1 MNVAW
6 LFWIVAGGDMLV
18 LLALAADT
26 AVNPHGQFAGLV
38 FVMLLAMAVL
48 LGAVML
54 GVALI
59 RRPVAYGIGLAL
71 AIGPPVYWAV
81 QYVGQWAA
89 TPSESSLAAG
99 HGYFRG
105 APERALADAIV
116 AGDAAKVAALAP
128 AANLDTVGW
137 DRMTFMR
144 LALDDGHADP
154 GVVVALLKAGA
165 NPEQDQQYLF
175 GSMNDGSGATSGAM
189 ITGKNEKLLRAV
201 IESGVDLNRLDLE
214 GNPRFLSALRWPE
227 GLAMMLEHGANS
239 ETESKNGK
247 TALMWAVMLWYW
259 PAIDVLLAHGAK
271 LDHVDHEGK
280 SLRDLVAEKLARFR
294 ADRSDVPP
302 PLAALEA
309 RLR

>member
-1 MNVAW
+1 MIVAR

-26 AVNPHGQFAGLV
+26 WINPHGQFAGLAL
-38 FVMLLAMAVL
+38 VMFLAMAL
-48 LGAVML
+48 LLAVIMVGA
-54 GVALI
+54 ALI

-71 AIGPPVYWAV
+71 VIWPPVYWIG
-81 QYVGQWAA
+81 QYVGQWAT

-99 HGYFRG
+99 HGYFAG
-105 APERALADAIV
+105 AAERALADAIV

-128 AANLDTVGW
+128 AAKLDSMGW

-189 ITGKNEKLLRAV
+189 ITGKNEKLLQAV
-201 IESGVDLNRLDLE
+201 IEAGVDLNRLDLQ
-214 GNPRFLSALRWPE
+214 GNPRFLTALRWPE
-227 GLAMMLEHGANS
+227 GLALMLEHGANT
-239 ETESKNGK
+239 ETESKDGK
-247 TALMWAVMLWYW
+247 TALMWAVMLWHW

-271 LDHVDHEGK
+271 VDHVDHEGK
-280 SLRDLVAEKLARFR
+280 ALRDLVTEKLERFA
-294 ADRSDVPP
+294 ADRAQVPR
-302 PLAALEA
+302 PLADLEA

>member
-1 MNVAW
+1 MSVAW

-18 LLALAADT
+18 LLSLAADT
-26 AVNPHGQFAGLV
+26 MINPHGQFAGLV
-38 FVMLLAMAVL
+38 FVMFLGMIVL
-48 LGAVML
+48 LGVVML
-54 GVALI
+54 GMALI

-71 AIGPPVYWAV
+71 VIWPPVYWAV

-99 HGYFRG
+99 HGYFSG
-105 APERALADAIV
+105 ASERALADAIV
-116 AGDAAKVAALAP
+116 ARDAAKVAALAP

-137 DRMTFMR
+137 DGMTFMR

-189 ITGKNEKLLRAV
+189 ITGKDEKLLRAV
-201 IESGVDLNRLDLE
+201 IEAGVDLNQLDLE
-214 GNPRFLSALRWPE
+214 GNPRFLTALRWPE
-227 GLAMMLEHGANS
+227 GLGLMLEHGANT
-239 ETESKNGK
+239 ETESKGGK
-247 TALMWAVMLWYW
+247 TALMWAVMLWHW
-259 PAIDVLLAHGAK
+259 PAIDVLLAHGAR
-271 LDHVDHEGK
+271 LDHRDHEGT
-280 SLRDLVAEKLARFR
+280 SLRDLVAEKLERFR
-294 ADRSDVPP
+294 ADRSEVPP

-309 RLR
+309 RLQ